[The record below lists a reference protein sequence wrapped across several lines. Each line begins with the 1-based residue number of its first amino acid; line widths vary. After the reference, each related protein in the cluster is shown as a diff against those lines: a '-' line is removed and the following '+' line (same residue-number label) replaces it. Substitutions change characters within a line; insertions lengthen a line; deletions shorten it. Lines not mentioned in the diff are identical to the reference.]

1 MSKRLLYTEDSPVSF
16 KLGDTATQIKIQP
29 FFTSEDVNV
38 PVNLRSYRSIRLAIR
53 NSHTYISSYPV
64 SLFNDNVAVI
74 SSSQLEEL
82 PADQYF
88 VELWCTDDNLHSDV
102 FPSDEYLPLHI
113 SPNAMGE
120 LGETITKVSLD
131 QAVKELNEKINDRL
145 KDAKGEPG
153 LSAYQV
159 WLQDGNKG
167 TIHDFLNSLKGDKG
181 DKGDPGQQG
190 VPGKQGLPGNPGKQ
204 GIQGE
209 PGKQGEPGLSAY
221 DLWLKAGNAGSQTD
235 FLNSLK
241 GEPGKNGQDGT
252 NGDRGPQGEPG
263 KSAYQEAV
271 DNGFSGSLTDWLKS
285 LKGEKGDKGEQG
297 EPGKPGRDGK
307 DGQPGQPG
315 KDGVDGKQ
323 GPEGKPGRDGKQGE
337 PGKPATIKKTFQSI
351 AQLQADKGEGF
362 ENGDF
367 AVIANNE
374 NENDPDNGKLFVW
387 NNGVFTYLFD
397 MKGAQGIQGVPGV
410 PGQDGKPGKD
420 GQDGKNGVDGHDG
433 LSAYQLAVNAG
444 FKGTLNEWLDSLK
457 GEPGKNGK
465 DGQPGQPG
473 KDGQPG
479 EPGKDGQPGEPGKNG
494 EDGKPGADGKSAYQ
508 VWLDAGNAGTVADFL
523 KSLKGEKG
531 APGIQGEPGTPGR
544 QGEPGQPGKEGQPGE
559 PGKPGKD
566 GLSAYQLWQAQG
578 NVGTVDDFLKSL
590 KGKDGQDGAQGAPGK
605 NGVDG
610 QPGEPGKP
618 GKDGLDGKNVSENL
632 ITTSMVF
639 PDFFDGTPYNFDTYP
654 DPRTTFTTDVFI
666 GTDPTKKSVVD
677 VPYGTFAGLYQTGY
691 SDNWYAK
698 VNITVNGYPTG
709 KPINWSFLRFKPQI
723 TINHINAVDN
733 DGKTY
738 ASISGYND
746 KLTEGTI
753 LTKSVSMNSG
763 GADACSAL
771 NQCLDI
777 NKIIAQG
784 IDYTDLRTGKS
795 YNKAPLVTMAYVV
808 DSEPFTL
815 KQTGPQEYDLALERV
830 SNSWGQQGDGVNLF
844 IAGWYGNL
852 PAISGSNDNWGTFCH
867 ASLNRVE
874 AYQTNIVNFITP
886 YENGSSDNS
895 GVNVKTHGKQG

>member
-16 KLGDTATQIKIQP
+16 KLGDTATKIKIQP

-53 NSHTYISSYPV
+53 NAHTYISSYPV

-131 QAVKELNEKINDRL
+131 QAVKELNEKIDDRL

-181 DKGDPGQQG
+181 EK
-190 VPGKQGLPGNPGKQ
+190 
-204 GIQGE
+204 GE
-209 PGKQGEPGLSAY
+209 PGIQGEPGLSAY

-235 FLNSLK
+235 FLNALK
-241 GEPGKNGQDGT
+241 GEPGKNGKDGT

-285 LKGEKGDKGEQG
+285 LKGEKGE
-297 EPGKPGRDGK
+297 
-307 DGQPGQPG
+307 
-315 KDGVDGKQ
+315 
-323 GPEGKPGRDGKQGE
+323 
-337 PGKPATIKKTFQSI
+337 
-351 AQLQADKGEGF
+351 
-362 ENGDF
+362 
-367 AVIANNE
+367 
-374 NENDPDNGKLFVW
+374 
-387 NNGVFTYLFD
+387 
-397 MKGAQGIQGVPGV
+397 
-410 PGQDGKPGKD
+410 
-420 GQDGKNGVDGHDG
+420 
-433 LSAYQLAVNAG
+433 
-444 FKGTLNEWLDSLK
+444 
-457 GEPGKNGK
+457 
-465 DGQPGQPG
+465 
-473 KDGQPG
+473 
-479 EPGKDGQPGEPGKNG
+479 
-494 EDGKPGADGKSAYQ
+494 
-508 VWLDAGNAGTVADFL
+508 
-523 KSLKGEKG
+523 
-531 APGIQGEPGTPGR
+531 PGIQGEPGTPGK
-544 QGEPGQPGKEGQPGE
+544 QGEPGQPGQEGQPGE

-632 ITTSMVF
+632 IATSVVF

-709 KPINWSFLRFKPQI
+709 KPINWSFLRFRPEI

-746 KLTEGTI
+746 KLTEGAI

-763 GADACSAL
+763 GEDACSAL
-771 NQCLDI
+771 NQYVDFS
-777 NKIIAQG
+777 KIVTQG
-784 IDYTDLRTGKS
+784 VDYTDLRTGKS
-795 YNKAPLVTMAYVV
+795 YNKSPLVTMAYVV

-830 SNSWGQQGDGVNLF
+830 SNIWGIQGDGVTVF

-852 PAISGSNDNWGTFCH
+852 PAISGSNGNWGTFCH

-874 AYQTNIVNFITP
+874 AYQTNIGSFITP

>member
-16 KLGDTATQIKIQP
+16 KLGDTATEIKIQP
-29 FFTSEDVNV
+29 FFTSEDVNI

-53 NSHTYISSYPV
+53 NTHTYISSYPV
-64 SLFNDNVAVI
+64 SLFNDNTAVI

-190 VPGKQGLPGNPGKQ
+190 IPGKQGLPGNPGKQ

-221 DLWLKAGNAGSQTD
+221 DLWLKAGNTGSQTD

-241 GEPGKNGQDGT
+241 GEPGKDGQDGT

-285 LKGEKGDKGEQG
+285 LKGEKGDKGEPG
-297 EPGKPGRDGK
+297 EPGRPGRDGK

-315 KDGVDGKQ
+315 KDGADGKQ

-433 LSAYQLAVNAG
+433 LSAYQLAVNSG

-479 EPGKDGQPGEPGKNG
+479 EPGKDGQPGQPGKNG
-494 EDGKPGADGKSAYQ
+494 VDGKPGADGKSAYQ

-531 APGIQGEPGTPGR
+531 DPGIQGEPGTPGK
-544 QGEPGQPGKEGQPGE
+544 QGEPGQPGQEGQPGE

-632 ITTSMVF
+632 IATSVVF

-746 KLTEGTI
+746 KLTDGTI

-771 NQCLDI
+771 NQYIDI
-777 NKIIAQG
+777 NKIVTQG
-784 IDYTDLRTGKS
+784 VDYTDLRTGKS

-830 SNSWGQQGDGVNLF
+830 SNSWGDQGDDINMF

-852 PAISGSNDNWGTFCH
+852 PAICGSNDNWGTFGH

-874 AYQTNIVNFITP
+874 AYQTKNVSFITP
-886 YENGSSDNS
+886 YENGDSYNS

>member
-16 KLGDTATQIKIQP
+16 KLGDTATKIKIQP

-53 NSHTYISSYPV
+53 NAHTYISSYPV

-74 SSSQLEEL
+74 YSSQLEEL

-190 VPGKQGLPGNPGKQ
+190 IPGKQGLPGNPGKQ

-221 DLWLKAGNAGSQTD
+221 DLWLKAGNAGSQAD
-235 FLNSLK
+235 FLNALK
-241 GEPGKNGQDGT
+241 GEPGKNGKDGT

-285 LKGEKGDKGEQG
+285 LKGEKGDKGEPG
-297 EPGKPGRDGK
+297 EPGRPGRDGK

-374 NENDPDNGKLFVW
+374 NENDPDNGKLYVW

-473 KDGQPG
+473 Q
-479 EPGKDGQPGEPGKNG
+479 
-494 EDGKPGADGKSAYQ
+494 
-508 VWLDAGNAGTVADFL
+508 
-523 KSLKGEKG
+523 
-531 APGIQGEPGTPGR
+531 
-544 QGEPGQPGKEGQPGE
+544 EGQPGE

-632 ITTSMVF
+632 ITTSVVF

-666 GTDPTKKSVVD
+666 GNDPTKKSVVD
-677 VPYGTFAGLYQTGY
+677 VPYGTFAGVYQTGY

-771 NQCLDI
+771 NQYVDI

-808 DSEPFTL
+808 DSEPFIL
-815 KQTGPQEYDLALERV
+815 KQTGPREYDLALERV
-830 SNSWGQQGDGVNLF
+830 SNDWDQHDGVNMF

-852 PAISGSNDNWGTFCH
+852 PAISGVNDNWGTFCH
-867 ASLNRVE
+867 AIISRVE
-874 AYQTNIVNFITP
+874 AYQTAGNFIVP
-886 YENGSSDNS
+886 YENGNSYNSD
-895 GVNVKTHGKQG
+895 VNVKTHGKQG

>member
-16 KLGDTATQIKIQP
+16 KLGDTATKIKIQP

-53 NSHTYISSYPV
+53 NAHTYISSYPV

-190 VPGKQGLPGNPGKQ
+190 IPGKQGLPGNPGKQ

-221 DLWLKAGNAGSQTD
+221 DLWLKAGNAGSQAD
-235 FLNSLK
+235 FLNALK
-241 GEPGKNGQDGT
+241 GEPGKNGKDGT

-285 LKGEKGDKGEQG
+285 LKGEKGDKGEPG
-297 EPGKPGRDGK
+297 EPGRPGRDGK

-315 KDGVDGKQ
+315 KDG
-323 GPEGKPGRDGKQGE
+323 
-337 PGKPATIKKTFQSI
+337 
-351 AQLQADKGEGF
+351 
-362 ENGDF
+362 
-367 AVIANNE
+367 
-374 NENDPDNGKLFVW
+374 
-387 NNGVFTYLFD
+387 
-397 MKGAQGIQGVPGV
+397 
-410 PGQDGKPGKD
+410 
-420 GQDGKNGVDGHDG
+420 
-433 LSAYQLAVNAG
+433 
-444 FKGTLNEWLDSLK
+444 
-457 GEPGKNGK
+457 
-465 DGQPGQPG
+465 QPGQ
-473 KDGQPG
+473 
-479 EPGKDGQPGEPGKNG
+479 PGKNG

-508 VWLDAGNAGTVADFL
+508 VWLDAGNTGTVADFL

-531 APGIQGEPGTPGR
+531 DPGIQGEPGTPGK
-544 QGEPGQPGKEGQPGE
+544 QGEPGQPGQEGQPGE

-632 ITTSMVF
+632 ITTSVVF
-639 PDFFDGTPYNFDTYP
+639 PDFFDGTPYSFDTYP

-666 GTDPTKKSVVD
+666 GNDPTKKSVVD

-746 KLTEGTI
+746 KLTEGAI

-771 NQCLDI
+771 NQYVDI
-777 NKIIAQG
+777 SKIIAQG

-808 DSEPFTL
+808 DTEPFTL
-815 KQTGPQEYDLALERV
+815 KQNGPQEYDLALERV
-830 SNSWGQQGDGVNLF
+830 SNSWGQQGDSVNMF
-844 IAGWYGNL
+844 IAGWYGSL

-874 AYQTNIVNFITP
+874 AYQTNIGSFITP

>member
-16 KLGDTATQIKIQP
+16 KLGDTATKIKIQP

-53 NSHTYISSYPV
+53 NAHTYISSYPV

-181 DKGDPGQQG
+181 DKGDPGEQG
-190 VPGKQGLPGNPGKQ
+190 IPGKQGLPGNPGKQ
-204 GIQGE
+204 GIQGV

-221 DLWLKAGNAGSQTD
+221 DLWLKAGNAGSQID

-241 GEPGKNGQDGT
+241 GEPGKDGQNGT
-252 NGDRGPQGEPG
+252 NGGRGPQGEPG

-285 LKGEKGDKGEQG
+285 LKGEKGDKGEPG
-297 EPGKPGRDGK
+297 EPGRPGRDGK

-374 NENDPDNGKLFVW
+374 NENDPDNGKLYVW

-397 MKGAQGIQGVPGV
+397 MKGAQGIQGEPGV

-479 EPGKDGQPGEPGKNG
+479 QPGKDGQPGQPGKNG

-508 VWLDAGNAGTVADFL
+508 VWLDAGNTGTVADFL

-531 APGIQGEPGTPGR
+531 DPGIQGEPGTPGK
-544 QGEPGQPGKEGQPGE
+544 QGEPGQPGQEGQPGE

-632 ITTSMVF
+632 ITTSVVF

-677 VPYGTFAGLYQTGY
+677 VPYGTFAGVYQTGY

-709 KPINWSFLRFKPQI
+709 KPINWSFLRFKSQI

-771 NQCLDI
+771 NQYVDI
-777 NKIIAQG
+777 NKIITQG

-808 DSEPFTL
+808 DTEPFTL

-830 SNSWGQQGDGVNLF
+830 SNSWGQQGDGVNMF

-867 ASLNRVE
+867 VSLNRVE
-874 AYQTNIVNFITP
+874 AYQTNIGSFITP
-886 YENGSSDNS
+886 YENGSSDNM

>member
-16 KLGDTATQIKIQP
+16 KLGDTATKIKIQP

-53 NSHTYISSYPV
+53 NAHTYISSYPV

-74 SSSQLEEL
+74 SSSQLEKL

-153 LSAYQV
+153 Q
-159 WLQDGNKG
+159 
-167 TIHDFLNSLKGDKG
+167 
-181 DKGDPGQQG
+181 
-190 VPGKQGLPGNPGKQ
+190 
-204 GIQGE
+204 
-209 PGKQGEPGLSAY
+209 
-221 DLWLKAGNAGSQTD
+221 
-235 FLNSLK
+235 
-241 GEPGKNGQDGT
+241 
-252 NGDRGPQGEPG
+252 
-263 KSAYQEAV
+263 
-271 DNGFSGSLTDWLKS
+271 
-285 LKGEKGDKGEQG
+285 
-297 EPGKPGRDGK
+297 
-307 DGQPGQPG
+307 
-315 KDGVDGKQ
+315 
-323 GPEGKPGRDGKQGE
+323 
-337 PGKPATIKKTFQSI
+337 
-351 AQLQADKGEGF
+351 
-362 ENGDF
+362 
-367 AVIANNE
+367 
-374 NENDPDNGKLFVW
+374 
-387 NNGVFTYLFD
+387 
-397 MKGAQGIQGVPGV
+397 
-410 PGQDGKPGKD
+410 
-420 GQDGKNGVDGHDG
+420 
-433 LSAYQLAVNAG
+433 
-444 FKGTLNEWLDSLK
+444 
-457 GEPGKNGK
+457 
-465 DGQPGQPG
+465 
-473 KDGQPG
+473 
-479 EPGKDGQPGEPGKNG
+479 
-494 EDGKPGADGKSAYQ
+494 
-508 VWLDAGNAGTVADFL
+508 
-523 KSLKGEKG
+523 
-531 APGIQGEPGTPGR
+531 
-544 QGEPGQPGKEGQPGE
+544 

-632 ITTSMVF
+632 ITTSVVF

-666 GTDPTKKSVVD
+666 GNDSTKKSVVD

-771 NQCLDI
+771 NQYVDI

-808 DSEPFTL
+808 DSEPFIL
-815 KQTGPQEYDLALERV
+815 KQTGPREYDLALERI
-830 SNSWGQQGDGVNLF
+830 SNDWDQRDGVNMF

-852 PAISGSNDNWGTFCH
+852 PAISGVNDNWGTFCH
-867 ASLNRVE
+867 AIINRVE
-874 AYQTNIVNFITP
+874 AYQTAGSFITP
-886 YENGSSDNS
+886 YENGNS
-895 GVNVKTHGKQG
+895 YNKGVNVKTHGKQG